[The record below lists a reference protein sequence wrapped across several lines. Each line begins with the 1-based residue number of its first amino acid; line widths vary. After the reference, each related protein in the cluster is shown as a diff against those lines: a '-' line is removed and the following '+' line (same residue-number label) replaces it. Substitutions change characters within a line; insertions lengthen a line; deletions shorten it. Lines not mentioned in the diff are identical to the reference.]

1 MNNVRIEQQIN
12 ASLENL
18 SIVEELLGSMYEEQQ
33 IPEEVFGNVMVACT
47 EAMLNAVNHGSKG
60 DAHKQVTCVI
70 ERTDNYLEVMFKDVG
85 EGFDVE
91 ALPDPTDPA
100 NLEKGNGRGIFIMKN
115 LSDEISFEDGGSRVT
130 MRFDFD
136 SAQKVGA

>member
-1 MNNVRIEQQIN
+1 MRIEKQIS

-18 SIVEELLGSMYEEQQ
+18 SVIEELLQDLHEEQM
-33 IPEEVFGNVMVACT
+33 IPDEVFGNVMVACT

-60 DAHKQVTCVI
+60 DAQKLVTCAI
-70 ERTDNYLEVMFKDVG
+70 DRTENYLEVMFKDSG
-85 EGFDVE
+85 EGFDAD

-115 LSDEISFEDGGSRVT
+115 LSDDISFDDGGSKVT
-130 MRFDFD
+130 MRFEFD
-136 SAQKVGA
+136 TAQKVGA